1 MAEPLEVI
9 AARIAR
15 IALVNAPDV
24 GRLGPGPVL
33 SVVRD
38 TTTGKIYVGLN
49 TGLPKT
55 MADVLHKSI
64 LAHKGRIWQGEV
76 VVVQTGADAIGGHS
90 EVNALNP
97 AVLAREKV
105 LGRKLTEKD
114 LGVFELHNVWLRGQ
128 GTGTAA
134 ARCQH
139 CAGITRGVAV
149 TQSVFIAEGGVVG
162 EVDVPQRGVVIPAG
176 AGTARGVTTASGS
189 VDVAERGA
197 VTPAGGTASRSVT
210 STSGTIDV
218 PQRGSVT
225 TAGSTRGRPV
235 TTTSG
240 TIGGAGPAGGAMMG
254 AMLGGLLTGAWVLSV
269 PALKKWFAE
278 TYLAGKWSAEARAMV
293 MKAIE
298 AALPRVNILLLGHA
312 QKIQSEKAAGHPVKL
327 RIDVDTESVDT
338 DMGPAQIHAEVS
350 YFYVLYDGDTEV
362 EWPVFQKPYGFW
374 SRLLHA
380 ARITRRR
387 STLYFPL

>member
-105 LGRKLTEKD
+105 LGRKLTEKN

-134 ARCQH
+134 ARCEH

-197 VTPAGGTASRSVT
+197 VTPAG
-210 STSGTIDV
+210 
-218 PQRGSVT
+218 
-225 TAGSTRGRPV
+225 STRGRPV

-240 TIGGAGPAGGAMMG
+240 TIGGAGPGGGAMMG